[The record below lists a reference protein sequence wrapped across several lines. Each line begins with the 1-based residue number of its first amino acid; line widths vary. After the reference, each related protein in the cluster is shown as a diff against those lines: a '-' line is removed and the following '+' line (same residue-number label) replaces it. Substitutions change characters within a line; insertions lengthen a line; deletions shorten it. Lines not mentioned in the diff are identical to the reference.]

1 MSFIF
6 TLQVSFAILLN
17 MGVHEDILMLEMKLH
32 KLKVDY
38 DQYFCKILKI
48 PPFKLQE
55 EIKRIIRKYSNVKIQ
70 NSGIAFKYKSLVG
83 RYTSYDNLWKRS
95 LREIDEGTFKRGR
108 RGATTA
114 PRKEAIVTADESQ
127 AEKLYKEFISA
138 KSSLNEKTD
147 NIKVSMLEKIIEKQT
162 NQIKAKYKC
171 DKVDYK
177 VVTENGQ
184 AKIKA
189 IPKK

>member
-1 MSFIF
+1 
-6 TLQVSFAILLN
+6 
-17 MGVHEDILMLEMKLH
+17 MLEMKLH

-38 DQYFCKILKI
+38 DQYFSRLLKI

-55 EIKRIIRKYSNVKIQ
+55 EIKRIIRKYSSVKIQ
-70 NSGIAFKYKSLVG
+70 NSGMAFKYKSLVG

-95 LREIDEGTFKRGR
+95 LRDIDEGTFKRGR
-108 RGATTA
+108 RGVSVK
-114 PRKEAIVTADESQ
+114 PQKEAAAIGEENQ

-162 NQIKAKYKC
+162 TQIKAKFKC